1 MTDISIAL
9 PETSGSS
16 LQESFEQLNFR
27 DSSKL
32 SSAPQFSTTSLQR
45 PSLAE
50 PQTKSSGSESK
61 SMKRSACEAW
71 DDENLES
78 HDTHSSAERSR
89 KMTTAQEGSKGTM
102 AHSNSS
108 SSSGSRIDGDQD
120 MSRSSSGNVRGSGSG
135 SGTGSCDRR
144 SFSTPGTSFFS
155 SPEAGIKPQTVA
167 DAESV
172 LPMDSPASLSVDR
185 SPMAGGSAQS
195 RTTYVNPSPTASTSS
210 YPFVSTSFSAVS
222 SSSSYSTNVEQAYL
236 ASAGVLRLN
245 TNGDP
250 PPYTLVTFGA
260 GTQSTRLDSV
270 TAASLYGAFH
280 VPTSAYPVGAGQFL
294 AGGFG
299 FLGRKHGLAM
309 DNLVEAELVL
319 ADGRIVWIG
328 EGGKKGGDW
337 RDDEDPE
344 EVWWGLRGAGAIFGV
359 VTRFRAKAFYLP
371 SVFAGNMIL

>member
-16 LQESFEQLNFR
+16 LQDSFEQLNLHE
-27 DSSKL
+27 SSKPY
-32 SSAPQFSTTSLQR
+32 SAPQSSTSLQR

-50 PQTKSSGSESK
+50 SETTSSGSGPK
-61 SMKRSACEAW
+61 SMKRTACEAW
-71 DDENLES
+71 ADENREFHGTPSGVETARRKVSPAKES
-78 HDTHSSAERSR
+78 GRGSAAPKHS
-89 KMTTAQEGSKGTM
+89 GS
-102 AHSNSS
+102 SCD
-108 SSSGSRIDGDQD
+108 SRIDGDHD
-120 MSRSSSGNVRGSGSG
+120 MSRSSSGSGGGSGSG
-135 SGTGSCDRR
+135 SGTGTHDRR
-144 SFSTPGTSFFS
+144 SFSTPATSFFS
-155 SPEAGIKPQTVA
+155 SPEGGLKAQHVA
-167 DAESV
+167 DGDSG
-172 LPMDSPASLSVDR
+172 LPIGSPASLSVDR
-185 SPMAGGSAQS
+185 SSMAGPSAQPM
-195 RTTYVNPSPTASTSS
+195 TTYVNPSPTASTGS

-245 TNGDP
+245 TNADP

-260 GTQSTRLDSV
+260 GTQSRRLDAV
-270 TAASLYGAFH
+270 TAASQYGAFH

-337 RDDEDPE
+337 REDEDPE
-344 EVWWGLRGAGAIFGV
+344 EVWWALRGAGAILGV